1 MVKKKVAK
9 KVTKKKGP
17 FKPKV
22 GRPRTYLEKKTNR
35 TIRLSDRQV
44 KLIYDH
50 YETLQAFFE
59 AAFSKLEKKVEQQ
72 EAKELNLIA

>member
-1 MVKKKVAK
+1 MTKKKVK
-9 KVTKKKGP
+9 KVTKKKG

-22 GRPRTYLEKKTNR
+22 GRPRTYQEKKTNK

-44 KLIYDH
+44 NLIYEH
-50 YETLQAFFE
+50 FETLQAFFE
-59 AAFSKLEKKVEQQ
+59 AAFTKLEKKVEQQ